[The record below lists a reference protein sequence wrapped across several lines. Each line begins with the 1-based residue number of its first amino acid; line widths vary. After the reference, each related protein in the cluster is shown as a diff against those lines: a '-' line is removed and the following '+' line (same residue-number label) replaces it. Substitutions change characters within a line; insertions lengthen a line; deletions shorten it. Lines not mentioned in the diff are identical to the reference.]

1 MPARNLS
8 ASRRRE
14 IKHRRPAESHSRYGA
29 IGALDHY
36 AVEEFNRRE
45 REREQNWLPDRIGC
59 VRSFAAEAPIIAVMV
74 AIQGYLNWYLISNLP
89 VELSRHTEIGRTMTA
104 VVMSHIG
111 G

>member
-1 MPARNLS
+1 MARNLS
-8 ASRRRE
+8 PARRRE
-14 IKHRRPAESHSRYGA
+14 IKRREPREHHARYGA

-45 REREQNWLPDRIGC
+45 REREHNWLSDRIGA
-59 VRSFAAEAPIIAVMV
+59 VRSFAAEAPLISVMV